1 MVIRVD
7 RTRWEARALAD
18 AILGG
23 VVGASLGIGVALLW
37 NDRTGQAIVT
47 APLTFGILGAA
58 FASRVRRGDPV
69 EQIAARMGIAAV
81 VLASV
86 LTPPLGMLLVL
97 AFGIVGAIGLT
108 ITIPVSVAWVLLM
121 RLALAIPTLG
131 DPDSVRRRT
140 R

>member
-7 RTRWEARALAD
+7 RTRREARALAD

-81 VLASV
+81 VLGSV

-97 AFGIVGAIGLT
+97 AFGLVGAAGLT
-108 ITIPVSVAWVLLM
+108 ITVPISLAWTLGT
-121 RLALAIPTLG
+121 RALFAIPT
-131 DPDSVRRRT
+131 RAHRT
-140 R
+140 LAA